1 MDVDGTPPG
10 AFEDPRPDGTDGVAG
25 DGPITVVVR
34 VWLPDRPGALGAVAS
49 RIGAVQGDVAGIE
62 ILERGAGRAVDDIV
76 VDLPHAGVVDLLVRE
91 INEVDGVDVEELRV
105 VADGRVD
112 PWLDAVEAAAQL
124 VGAASDDELL
134 DSLCDRA
141 FRTAGSA
148 WAVVVE
154 LDGGRTVAVRGT
166 SPSAA
171 WLSAFVE
178 GSQASARLGSARW
191 EQGDVTWVPL
201 PSTGLALILG
211 REGTAFRA
219 KERRQVAALARI
231 ADAWLCSM
239 RQRSQMA
246 GRLAHPSR
254 GAAAVTGHLAHHLA
268 QSRERSTARFHRP

>member
-1 MDVDGTPPG
+1 M
-10 AFEDPRPDGTDGVAG
+10 
-25 DGPITVVVR
+25 
-34 VWLPDRPGALGAVAS
+34 
-49 RIGAVQGDVAGIE
+49 
-62 ILERGAGRAVDDIV
+62 
-76 VDLPHAGVVDLLVRE
+76 
-91 INEVDGVDVEELRV
+91 
-105 VADGRVD
+105 
-112 PWLDAVEAAAQL
+112 EAAAQL

-166 SPSAA
+166 SPSAE
-171 WLSAFVE
+171 WLTAFVE
-178 GSQASARLGSARW
+178 GSQASARLGSARIGSARW

-254 GAAAVTGHLAHHLA
+254 GAAAVTGHLADHLA